1 MSGNLLCRPFLTHIP
16 HAQLLV
22 SAGGD
27 EERSVGAP
35 GKRLDNVV
43 VPERELGRASLDIPE
58 LDGKVTR
65 RTGEDVLGRGVEED
79 VADFPKQ
86 GVRAWL

>member
-27 EERSVGAP
+27 EERSIGAP
-35 GKRLDNVV
+35 GQRLDNVV

-58 LDGKVTR
+58 FDSEVTR
-65 RTGEDVLGRGVEED
+65 GTGEDILSGGVEENM
-79 VADFPKQ
+79 ADFPKQ
-86 GVRAWL
+86 GVRA